1 MHIIDLSQTIEP
13 GMPVYPG
20 TPGPLFQAISSVK
33 EHGFAEQ
40 MLTLSSHT
48 GTHVDLP
55 SHILRSGHSL
65 DAFNV
70 ERFAGKG
77 VMVDVSGSADGEITL
92 EVLLPFQKLIKV
104 SDFLLF
110 HSGWSQFW
118 GTSSYYQGYP
128 ILSSDAALWLAAHHL
143 KGIGVDMISVDAPD
157 STLFPLHTLLL
168 QRDIIIVEN
177 LRLDMRLLHAPF
189 TFCGFPLKIAGA
201 EASPIRA
208 VAFVEDEYYS

>member
-1 MHIIDLSQTIEP
+1 
-13 GMPVYPG
+13 MPVYPA
-20 TPGPLFQAISSVK
+20 TPGPLFQTISSIE

-55 SHILRSGHSL
+55 SHILRSGNSL

-77 VMVDVSGSADGEITL
+77 VMVDVSGSADGEISL
-92 EVLLPFQKLIKV
+92 EALLPFQHLINV
-104 SDFLLF
+104 CDFLLLY
-110 HSGWSQFW
+110 SGWSRYW
-118 GTSSYYQGYP
+118 GTSSYYKGYP
-128 ILSSDAALWLAAHHL
+128 ILSSEAAHWLSAHQL
-143 KGIGVDMISVDAPD
+143 KGIGVDTISVDAFD

-168 QRDIIIVEN
+168 QQNILIVEN
-177 LRLDMRLLHAPF
+177 LHLDMRLLHAPF

-201 EASPIRA
+201 EASPLRA
-208 VAFVEDEYYS
+208 VALFER